1 MTIEEVEGILQQIHE
16 LELEIGEAAQK
27 RDASIGY
34 FQSRI
39 ATAEKNYETETKFAK
54 MEIERLSGLLE
65 EYLKENPPKGRKSIQ
80 FGGGVI
86 GTKKQDPLLSFD
98 DGEPLSATNQ
108 KLLKYVRTNAENYV
122 KLKLTVDW
130 ENLKKQLV
138 IVGENVCM
146 KDTGEVIEG
155 LRAKARPDK
164 FWYKLTE

>member
-16 LELEIGEAAQK
+16 FELEISEAAQK

-39 ATAEKNYETETKFAK
+39 ATAEKNYDNETKYAK

-80 FGGGVI
+80 FGGGII
-86 GTKKQDPLLSFD
+86 GQTKRDPILSFE
-98 DGEPLSATNQ
+98 DGQPLNADNK
-108 KLLKYVRTNAENYV
+108 KLLEYAKVNAENYV
-122 KLKLTVDW
+122 KLKISVDW